1 MPHRPTLPRQKTSP
15 LARRRAV
22 AAGAAVLVLAAGCS
36 TGGAAAAAPAP
47 PEVVS
52 QAVLE
57 PGQDNPMIAQ
67 GVALGAGAALYKTS
81 GLGPTQL
88 NAAAADGTPE
98 SFIDTDQFTGGTLPA
113 GVTITEAQGMN
124 VLRNIREN
132 LEAQGL
138 TLENVTTMRVFLD
151 NAPGSDRADYAGWN
165 RAYRQFFANTNL
177 ASGDTELVPL
187 GTAAPAA
194 PLVRNPARP
203 SRFALEVQ
211 SLPVAGWLVEVEV
224 DAVFPAGSGPR

>member
-1 MPHRPTLPRQKTSP
+1 MRA
-15 LARRRAV
+15 LAT
-22 AAGAAVLVLAAGCS
+22 GAAVLALAAAGCS
-36 TGGAAAAAPAP
+36 TGTSAAAPAP
-47 PEVVS
+47 PAVVS

-67 GVALGAGAALYKTS
+67 GVALGAGAAFYKTS
-81 GLGPTQL
+81 GLGPKQM
-88 NAAAADGTPE
+88 NAAAAEGTPE
-98 SFIDTDQFTGGTLPA
+98 SFIDTDQFAGGVLPT

-187 GTAAPAA
+187 GSAAPAA

-211 SLPVAGWLVEVEV
+211 SLPVTGWLVEVEV
-224 DAVFPAGSGPR
+224 DAVFPVGSGPR